1 MTYIPYDNQQYSRKS
16 HDESAGSAQ
25 FLYDGLSQEVQRLIT
40 QPHTILDQKTRERS
54 FFILNVS
61 FQQLRHFLRP
71 SRTKLGLI
79 LIWLLVLWW
88 GEKRVF
94 RSSIEICQWDTWE
107 AWPPAVTPHHVVL
120 LADPQLVD
128 PHTYP
133 GRPWPLSTFTVWH
146 TDLYM
151 RRAFS
156 SLQQTLQPETA
167 FFLGDLFDGGREWAT
182 GKDKQADLH
191 FKNYDTRY
199 WLKEYARFSRIF
211 LDRWTTRQ
219 PTDNPLLQRGK
230 LIASLPGNHDL
241 GIGNG
246 IPLSVR
252 SRFETFFGK
261 GNRIDIVGN
270 HTFVSVDSVSLS
282 AKGQAQSDNTRHVPG
297 QQPNQEIWEEADD
310 FLSHISER
318 KATALIRELRTRAG
332 KLENPLQNHTV
343 RDIGDPLV
351 RDVAHIA
358 APSNS
363 SELPTILLTHV
374 PLYRSPGTPCGPLR
388 ERWPPSTNVDD
399 AAEPLATDER
409 NAISV
414 SAGYQ
419 YQNVLQPDL
428 SKELIEKIGH
438 VQHVFSGDD
447 HDYCEIVHHGYTSKG
462 GGVREITVKSFS
474 WAMGV
479 RKPGFLMVSLWN
491 PIDENGINL
500 SASASDRA
508 SPSLQTHLC
517 LLPDQLRIFIRYG
530 LLLALTLFILVVRA
544 FMCEYR
550 DQRIRDSVDQ
560 RNFPSD
566 KYETSTLAY
575 DARDGVGPDRGTSS
589 SNFSTESYQYGLAAR
604 SSAGRPRSASPIHGY
619 GMPESGSIY
628 SMTPASKKIL
638 GPSTHETARP
648 RPPVERG
655 MRAVWREFK
664 QSTMQVAAIG
674 LLWYAW
680 LAYTS

>member
-1 MTYIPYDNQQYSRKS
+1 M
-16 HDESAGSAQ
+16 
-25 FLYDGLSQEVQRLIT
+25 
-40 QPHTILDQKTRERS
+40 
-54 FFILNVS
+54 
-61 FQQLRHFLRP
+61 
-71 SRTKLGLI
+71 
-79 LIWLLVLWW
+79 
-88 GEKRVF
+88 
-94 RSSIEICQWDTWE
+94 
-107 AWPPAVTPHHVVL
+107 PHHVVL

-133 GRPWPLSTFTVWH
+133 GRPWPLSTLTVRH
-146 TDLYM
+146 TDLYL

-156 SLQQTLQPETA
+156 FLQQTLEPETA

-182 GKDKQADLH
+182 GKEKQADLH
-191 FKNYDTRY
+191 FKDYDTRY
-199 WLKEYARFSRIF
+199 WLKEYARFGRIF
-211 LDRWTTRQ
+211 LERWATRQ
-219 PTDNPLLQRGK
+219 PADNPLRQRGK
-230 LIASLPGNHDL
+230 IIASLPGNHDL

-270 HTFVSVDSVSLS
+270 HTFVSIDSVSLS
-282 AKGQAQSDNTRHVPG
+282 AKGQPQSDNTRHVPG

-318 KATALIRELRTRAG
+318 KATTLSRELRTRAG

-343 RDIGDPLV
+343 LDIDDPVV
-351 RDVAHIA
+351 RNVTQSI
-358 APSNS
+358 PSDP

-388 ERWPPSTNVDD
+388 ERWPPSTNQDD
-399 AAEPLATDER
+399 PAEPLAIDER

-414 SAGYQ
+414 TAGYQ

-462 GGVREITVKSFS
+462 GGVREITVKSMS

-491 PIDENGINL
+491 PIDENGISL
-500 SASASDRA
+500 SASASSGA
-508 SPSLQTHLC
+508 NPTLKTHLC
-517 LLPDQLRIFIRYG
+517 LLPDQLRIFISYG
-530 LLLALTLFILVVRA
+530 LLLALTLPILVVRA
-544 FMCEYR
+544 FICGYSDTR
-550 DQRIRDSVDQ
+550 HRNSVNG
-560 RNFPSD
+560 RYSPFANH
-566 KYETSTLAY
+566 ETSTSEY
-575 DARDGVGPDRGTSS
+575 EVRDRAGSDTGTSS

-604 SSAGRPRSASPIHGY
+604 SSAGRPRSASPMNSY
-619 GMPESGSIY
+619 GIPESRSFY
-628 SMTPASKKIL
+628 TMTPASKKIL
-638 GPSTHETARP
+638 GPSIHEAAKTARP
-648 RPPVERG
+648 RPKVDKG
-655 MRAVWREFK
+655 MRAVWRELK
-664 QSTMQVAAIG
+664 QSTMQVASVG